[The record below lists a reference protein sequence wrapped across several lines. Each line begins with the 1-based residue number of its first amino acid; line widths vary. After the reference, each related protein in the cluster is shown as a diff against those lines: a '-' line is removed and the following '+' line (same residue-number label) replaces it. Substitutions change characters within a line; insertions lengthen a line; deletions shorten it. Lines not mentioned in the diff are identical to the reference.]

1 MAVSGRSSDRLS
13 ELSVRRW
20 RGQLRPPVTA
30 PPFFG
35 MLTSEL
41 DDEYLQVVE
50 GHLKELGFRR
60 AS

>member
-1 MAVSGRSSDRLS
+1 
-13 ELSVRRW
+13 VRRATLEGNIPAVALDW